1 MNSRVQNDATL
12 SQLIQ
17 GRGVHVRVVP
27 GHVVEAKVVGQ
38 QHQEIWRTCHMVDK
52 KKEQPHGFCS
62 F

>member
-38 QHQEIWRTCHMVDK
+38 QHQEIWRPCHMVDK